1 MVVEDFSAGGMAS
14 SGVQANMAK
23 QVELNKVL
31 AEAGEPLIAVD
42 GIIGNQTLAA
52 ESKVAEILAK
62 GGEDPPTDDPP
73 GDDEDP
79 PGDEKDDES
88 DKTLAELEADWK
100 ADNPG
105 WDDRTGLSGTQQW
118 ILDTVTNADGS
129 ITFVPRLSGQ
139 DAATIAANAKRE
151 ADRLR
156 KAENLELRQ
165 GAARDVLGSLLR
177 DMFGNDPR
185 FANEVAALTTQLNDL
200 MIKGASELEIV
211 QTIRGST
218 QYATRFPGMAAR
230 AAAGMPAISE
240 AEYIDLERNYRNLMR
255 TSGIEE
261 RFYQDPARFGELIA
275 GDVSAAELQS
285 RVALAEEAAS
295 SADPEVVRQLEE
307 FYGID
312 RAKLV
317 EYYLD
322 PEEAVNLFE
331 EERRLAAAG
340 LSAAAVGTVGQAFT
354 QSVAERLEQENIQ
367 RREVQQRL
375 GQRIGLTERLLG
387 EEEALTASEIAEAE
401 FGLDAEAVAEM
412 RRRREERTAAFSGAS
427 GVLTTRGGITGL
439 GVAE

>member
-1 MVVEDFSAGGMAS
+1 MINFDDISALESITAD
-14 SGVQANMAK
+14 
-23 QVELNKVL
+23 EEIR
-31 AEAGEPLIAVD
+31 AERARRAA
-42 GIIGNQTLAA
+42 AA
-52 ESKVAEILAK
+52 EEEVEEEVEEEEEEEEEVEEEAEEEVEEEAVETPEERAARIQ
-62 GGEDPPTDDPP
+62 
-73 GDDEDP
+73 
-79 PGDEKDDES
+79 
-88 DKTLAELEADWK
+88 AEGRIRAEQIRAD
-100 ADNPG
+100 
-105 WDDRTGLSGTQQW
+105 S
-118 ILDTVTNADGS
+118 
-129 ITFVPRLSGQ
+129 
-139 DAATIAANAKRE
+139 IAAE
-151 ADRLR
+151 R
-156 KAENLELRQ
+156 KARELADTARREENLALRQ

-211 QTIRGST
+211 QEIRGST

-230 AAAGMPAISE
+230 AEAGMPAISE

-261 RFYQDPARFGELIA
+261 RFYQDPKRFGELIA

-340 LSAAAVGTVGQAFT
+340 LSAAAIGTVGQGFT

-375 GQRIGLTERLLG
+375 GQRIGLTDRLLG

-412 RRRREERTAAFSGAS
+412 RRRREERTAAFSGAG

>member
-1 MVVEDFSAGGMAS
+1 MV
-14 SGVQANMAK
+14 
-23 QVELNKVL
+23 
-31 AEAGEPLIAVD
+31 
-42 GIIGNQTLAA
+42 
-52 ESKVAEILAK
+52 
-62 GGEDPPTDDPP
+62 
-73 GDDEDP
+73 
-79 PGDEKDDES
+79 
-88 DKTLAELEADWK
+88 
-100 ADNPG
+100 
-105 WDDRTGLSGTQQW
+105 
-118 ILDTVTNADGS
+118 
-129 ITFVPRLSGQ
+129 
-139 DAATIAANAKRE
+139 
-151 ADRLR
+151 
-156 KAENLELRQ
+156 
-165 GAARDVLGSLLR
+165 
-177 DMFGNDPR
+177 
-185 FANEVAALTTQLNDL
+185 
-200 MIKGASELEIV
+200 KGASELEIV
-211 QTIRGST
+211 QEIRGST

-261 RFYQDPARFGELIA
+261 RFYQDPKRFGELIA

-340 LSAAAVGTVGQAFT
+340 LSAAAIGTVGQGFT

-375 GQRIGLTERLLG
+375 GQRIGLTDRLLG

-412 RRRREERTAAFSGAS
+412 RRRREERTAAFSGAG

>member
-1 MVVEDFSAGGMAS
+1 MATREEIREEQRSLNEANAG
-14 SGVQANMAK
+14 
-23 QVELNKVL
+23 KVD
-31 AEAGEPLIAVD
+31 ADGNEFVPLVVD
-42 GIIGNQTLAA
+42 GIVGPLTRAA
-52 ESKVAEILAK
+52 RDFEPA
-62 GGEDPPTDDPP
+62 DPPGGPADPP
-73 GDDEDP
+73 GDGVTPE
-79 PGDEKDDES
+79 EK
-88 DKTLAELEADWK
+88 AAQIEADARIK
-100 ADNPG
+100 AEQI
-105 WDDRTGLSGTQQW
+105 R
-118 ILDTVTNADGS
+118 ADS
-129 ITFVPRLSGQ
+129 L
-139 DAATIAANAKRE
+139 AAERAARE
-151 ADRLR
+151 LAD
-156 KAENLELRQ
+156 KARREENLESRQ
-165 GAARDVLGSLLR
+165 GAARDVMGSLLR

-200 MIKGASELEIV
+200 MVKGASELEIV
-211 QTIRGST
+211 QEIRGST

-240 AEYIDLERNYRNLMR
+240 REYIDLERNYRNLMR

-275 GDVSAAELQS
+275 GDVSAAELQN

-331 EERRLAAAG
+331 EERRLQAAG
-340 LSAAAVGTVGQAFT
+340 LSAAAIGTVGQGFT
-354 QSVAERLEQENIQ
+354 QSVAERLQQENIQ

-375 GQRIGLTERLLG
+375 GQRVGLTDRLLG

-401 FGLDAEAVAEM
+401 FGLDAQAITQM
-412 RRRREERTAAFSGAS
+412 RRRREERTAAFGGSG
-427 GVLTTRGGITGL
+427 GVLSTRGGITGL
-439 GVAE
+439 GAADS